1 WLVALSGRPW
11 PAVYAWKALTVLA
24 HLGTAALVLRIA
36 RAVGSERDARRAFVL
51 WLWNPWLLLE
61 SCGSAHNES
70 FVALGIAATSLAV
83 VKSRFFAGAL
93 AFGAA
98 VLVKH
103 GCAPLSVP
111 LLAQAIWKKQR
122 TPFLLG
128 TGVVLLAVAW
138 SWARWWTG
146 PGGLDWF
153 FAQRLI
159 ARGSLA
165 SLAHEWFG
173 PWASRGMRSV
183 GGLALAATAWLSITR
198 ARDAQSFAR

>member
-1 WLVALSGRPW
+1 
-11 PAVYAWKALTVLA
+11 
-24 HLGTAALVLRIA
+24 
-36 RAVGSERDARRAFVL
+36 
-51 WLWNPWLLLE
+51 
-61 SCGSAHNES
+61 
-70 FVALGIAATSLAV
+70 LAV

-138 SWARWWTG
+138 CWARWWTG

-153 FAQRLI
+153 FDQRLI
-159 ARGSLA
+159 ARGSRA
-165 SLAHEWFG
+165 ALAHEWLG
-173 PWASRGMRSV
+173 PWASRATRSL
-183 GGLALAATAWLSITR
+183 GWLALAATTLLSISR
-198 ARDAQSFAR
+198 ARDAQSFARYGALALLIFIAGCMPNFSPWYQLWWLPLFALAQ